1 MNELQTE
8 ISNLRDQD
16 KILSKEIKTYIEIAN
31 RLQAENAKLRECV
44 EFYAQPWERGEL
56 DGELLVRKSESYD
69 LFTEV
74 HYKAKQCLKELE
86 NK

>member
-1 MNELQTE
+1 MSLQDL
-8 ISNLRDQD
+8 I
-16 KILSKEIKTYIEIAN
+16 ILSDKCEK
-31 RLQAENAKLRECV
+31 LQAENTKLRECV

-86 NK
+86 DK